1 MDQDL
6 FQRNASQQAQVPEYQ
21 MMSFDRFRLTLK
33 SYCKALETPQT
44 QKLIKNPERLVL
56 IDYSQPSHER
66 RLYVLDLKQKKV
78 LHHTWTTHAYNSS
91 MNFWLSLKDSGL
103 AEFEGRTRET
113 MVSYQDSPNA
123 AFFSNQPGSE
133 QSSVGL
139 AVAEAATYYSTQR
152 KWNALRMTGVDGELN
167 DKLKSRAIV
176 FHEWNYSPTQ
186 IRAYQAAPFSW
197 GCPMLPTSGSYQ
209 GESDVEIAKRIM
221 NDMRGAVV
229 VMVHDRMLSKTE
241 NEAQGSVQS
250 EKLSQLLDAVNENVE
265 SLAGEE
271 TWSIEVTKQVRSSLR
286 SQVLL
291 RLQSRIEATKQYF
304 QSRSKFI
311 GVEPET
317 DSCLRALSI

>member
-1 MDQDL
+1 MDPDL
-6 FQRNASQQAQVPEYQ
+6 FHRNSSQQAQVPEYQ

-33 SYCKALETPQT
+33 AYCKALETPQT

-56 IDYSQPSHER
+56 IDYSRPSHER

-103 AEFEGRTRET
+103 AEFESRTRET
-113 MVSYQDSPNA
+113 MVSYQDSANA

-139 AVAEAATYYSTQR
+139 AVTDTATYYSAER

-167 DKLKSRAIV
+167 DKLKSRAVV
-176 FHEWNYSPTQ
+176 FHEWNYSPAQ

-209 GESDVEIAKRIM
+209 GENNIEIAKRIM

-241 NEAQGSVQS
+241 NESQS
-250 EKLSQLLDAVNENVE
+250 EAQLEQLSQLLGEVDENVE

-271 TWSIEVTKQVRSSLR
+271 TWSTEVANQVRSSLR

-291 RLQSRIEATKQYF
+291 RLQSRIESTNKYF
-304 QSRSKFI
+304 QNRSKFI
-311 GVEPET
+311 GVEPAA
-317 DSCLRALSI
+317 DPCLRALSI